1 MEVLVGV
8 AIRGTGSYLP
18 EGVLTNDDLEELTV
32 DFDRRRSGCSL
43 DEWVSSQIGV
53 RSRHRAA
60 PGEGSAHMAIESA
73 RAALDDSGLTGA
85 DLDLIVLSTFTSD
98 HRLPQSVSIVQR
110 ELKSNAKCIQLEAA
124 CAGFVDGLAVAVGL
138 MGSMGYRNVLVVHS
152 EVVSSTLDPRR
163 FLMQAIFGDGAGAVV
178 LQPTADGT
186 EGIIAIETYTD
197 GSICDW
203 VRAGGGSLSLR
214 TPEGVEDGSYF
225 LNIDTGTIFP
235 FAVEK
240 MAASLRSIVEKIGR
254 SLDEVDWVIAHQTGV
269 NITRGVAEV
278 VGIELGR
285 FLTTL
290 EHSGNT
296 SGATIPI
303 ALDHF
308 NRRGVLA
315 QGDFVVLPT
324 VGAGMAWG
332 AVSCTW
338 METSAGRRARA
349 RQRTYAEVDIPGT
362 GTPGAPGDQRYA
374 DVVLTR

>member
-1 MEVLVGV
+1 MEVRVGV

-18 EGVLTNDDLEELTV
+18 ARVLTNGELEHLTV
-32 DFDRRRSGCSL
+32 DFDRQRSGCSL
-43 DEWVSSQIGV
+43 DEWVSRQIGV

-60 PGEGSAHMAIESA
+60 PGEGSAQMALQAA
-73 RAALDDSGLTGA
+73 RAALDDSGLTGSE
-85 DLDLIVLSTFTSD
+85 LDLIVLSTFTSD
-98 HRLPQSVSIVQR
+98 HRLPQSVSILQR
-110 ELKSNAKCIQLEAA
+110 ELGSDAKCVQLEAA
-124 CAGFVDGLAVAVGL
+124 CAGFVDGLAVAIGL
-138 MGSMGYRNVLVVHS
+138 MGAMGYRNVLVVHS
-152 EVVSSTLDPRR
+152 ELVSSTLDPRR
-163 FLMQAIFGDGAGAVV
+163 FLMQAIFGDGSGAVV
-178 LQPTADGT
+178 LQPTDDGT
-186 EGIIAIETYTD
+186 EGITAIETFTD

-214 TPEGVEDGSYF
+214 TPEGVEDGSYY
-225 LNIDTGTIFP
+225 LDIDTGAIFP

-240 MAASLRSIVEKIGR
+240 MAASLRSIVEKTGR

-269 NITRGVAEV
+269 NITRGVADA
-278 VGIELGR
+278 VGLNRDR

-290 EHSGNT
+290 EYSGNT

-315 QGDFVVLPT
+315 QGEFVVLPT

-338 METSAGRRARA
+338 VETNAGRRARS
-349 RQRTYAEVDIPGT
+349 RQRTYAEVDLADPAT
-362 GTPGAPGDQRYA
+362 SHAPEGPRSA
-374 DVVLTR
+374 DVVLAR